1 MLINGNAEVMMVE
14 DTVVEALARQKI
26 QQIAFPFILKK
37 KILSHCCERFT
48 KQITTSSIVEYL
60 PNIVLMNFKY

>member
-26 QQIAFPFILKK
+26 
-37 KILSHCCERFT
+37 
-48 KQITTSSIVEYL
+48 
-60 PNIVLMNFKY
+60 

>member
-14 DTVVEALARQKI
+14 DTVVEAL
-26 QQIAFPFILKK
+26 LKK
-37 KILSHCCERFT
+37 KILSHCCEHFT